1 MAVGGS
7 GSGDAA
13 ACTALISDELG
24 VELAL
29 LVAGVYPDA
38 MIRTARGDQ
47 FGLAHLRG
55 VFVRGQTRYITAVIR
70 VVDYSGAGV
79 GAALSL

>member
-1 MAVGGS
+1 
-7 GSGDAA
+7 
-13 ACTALISDELG
+13 
-24 VELAL
+24 
-29 LVAGVYPDA
+29 

-47 FGLAHLRG
+47 FGLAHPRG

>member
-1 MAVGGS
+1 MGDSPNSWRSALSPRALFGWDYGS
-7 GSGDAA
+7 
-13 ACTALISDELG
+13 TRR
-24 VELAL
+24 
-29 LVAGVYPDA
+29 AGVIRTR

-47 FGLAHLRG
+47 FGLAHPRG
-55 VFVRGQTRYITAVIR
+55 VFVRGQTRYIAAVIR